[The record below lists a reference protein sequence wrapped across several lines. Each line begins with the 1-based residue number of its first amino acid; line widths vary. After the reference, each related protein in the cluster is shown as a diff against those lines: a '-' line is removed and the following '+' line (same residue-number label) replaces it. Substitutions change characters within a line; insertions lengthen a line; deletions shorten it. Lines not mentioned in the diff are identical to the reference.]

1 MTLSESKK
9 TRLLDIFFRAMK
21 GEFISIKSLAIQY
34 GVSTKSISR
43 DINEIKNFLS
53 ESRELVG
60 NTELIYSPSN
70 RAYYLEFD
78 NFLLNKKLIAIIE
91 IMIGCRAFNK
101 EDTLKLVDKLKNF
114 TTSNDKALLEECII
128 KELYHYKEVSHDC
141 KSVIDNIWQ
150 LTKCI
155 NKHIEIS
162 VDYYKSDRTLVK
174 RKIKPI
180 AITFSDYYFYL
191 IAYISNKDDWKPIYY
206 RIDRIINITEHRS
219 RFQLKKEHDFDEGEL
234 RNKIQYMFPG
244 IERKIKFSYEGPS
257 VQAVLDKLP
266 TAKIVGVEG
275 NKKIIEAEIY
285 GSGINMFLLSQGSKI
300 QVLSPK
306 DFVDEFSKEVK
317 KMMNF
322 YK

>member
-1 MTLSESKK
+1 MTLSEGKK
-9 TRLLDIFFRAMK
+9 VRLLDIFFRAMK
-21 GEFISIKSLAIQY
+21 GEFISVKSLAVQY

-78 NFLLNKKLIAIIE
+78 NFLLNKELIAIIE

-191 IAYISNKDDWKPIYY
+191 IAYI
-206 RIDRIINITEHRS
+206 TE
-219 RFQLKKEHDFDEGEL
+219 
-234 RNKIQYMFPG
+234 
-244 IERKIKFSYEGPS
+244 
-257 VQAVLDKLP
+257 
-266 TAKIVGVEG
+266 
-275 NKKIIEAEIY
+275 
-285 GSGINMFLLSQGSKI
+285 
-300 QVLSPK
+300 
-306 DFVDEFSKEVK
+306 
-317 KMMNF
+317 
-322 YK
+322 